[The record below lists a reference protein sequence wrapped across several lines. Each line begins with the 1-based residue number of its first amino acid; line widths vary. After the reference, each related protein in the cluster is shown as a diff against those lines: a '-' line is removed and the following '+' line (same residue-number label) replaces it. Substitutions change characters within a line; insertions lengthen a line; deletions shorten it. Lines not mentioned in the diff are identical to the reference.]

1 MSDYRQGLD
10 DGADLFAKLMTQK
23 LVDME
28 KGRELCSERGY
39 YSRTLTFEQ
48 IKMLLS
54 AGFTKGVISETSTG
68 SLVEV
73 PDAEAQGN
81 R

>member
-28 KGRELCSERGY
+28 KGRELCCERGY
-39 YSRTLTFEQ
+39 YSQTLTFEQ
-48 IKMLLS
+48 IKTLLS
-54 AGFTKGVISETSTG
+54 AGFAQGVISGTSRG
-68 SLVEV
+68 SYREV
-73 PDAEAQGN
+73 SDAQTQGD